1 MIKRFMKHAP
11 DDSSSSGALN
21 DLSFLLIIFFIV
33 IAGFNV
39 NKGFLLNLPV
49 KDKPRIVKTDD
60 LMKCKLTADGSI
72 ILDEKNIT
80 IEQLRTAVEEKKNEW
95 PNMTFLLLIDA
106 NTEYQNIVNVIYE
119 IKQQKIENFSFRM
132 CESPL
137 AGGVE

>member
-39 NKGFLLNLPV
+39 NKGFLLNLPQ
-49 KDKPRIVKTDD
+49 KDKPRIVKADD
-60 LMKCKLTADGSI
+60 LMKCHLTADGTLLVDGKS
-72 ILDEKNIT
+72 LTLE
-80 IEQLRTAVEEKKNEW
+80 EQSTAVAEKKAEW
-95 PNMTFLLLIDA
+95 PNMTFLLLIDGD
-106 NTEYQNIVNVIYE
+106 TEYQHVVDIIYE

-132 CESPL
+132 DGE
-137 AGGVE
+137 

>member
-60 LMKCKLTADGSI
+60 LMKCRLTANGTILVDDKSLT
-72 ILDEKNIT
+72 LDE
-80 IEQLRTAVEEKKNEW
+80 LRTAVSEKKAEW

-106 NTEYQNIVNVIYE
+106 NTEYQHVVDIIYE

-132 CESPL
+132 CVSPL

>member
-60 LMKCKLTADGSI
+60 LMKCRLTPDGA
-72 ILDEKNIT
+72 ILVDNKRLTQDE
-80 IEQLRTAVEEKKNEW
+80 LRTAIAEKKAEW
-95 PNMTFLLLIDA
+95 PNMTFLLLIDSE
-106 NTEYQNIVNVIYE
+106 TEYQRVVDIIYE
-119 IKQQKIENFSFRM
+119 IKQLKIENFSFRM
-132 CESPL
+132 E
-137 AGGVE
+137 E

>member
-60 LMKCKLTADGSI
+60 LMKCRLAADGSI
-72 ILDEKNIT
+72 LVDNKRLTLE
-80 IEQLRTAVEEKKNEW
+80 ELRTAISEKKAEW
-95 PNMTFLLLIDA
+95 PNMTFLLLI
-106 NTEYQNIVNVIYE
+106 NSETEYQHVVDIIYE
-119 IKQQKIENFSFRM
+119 IKQQKVENFSFRM
-132 CESPL
+132 EESD
-137 AGGVE
+137 V

>member
-1 MIKRFMKHAP
+1 MIKRFMKHSP

-60 LMKCKLTADGSI
+60 LMKCHLTADGSI
-72 ILDEKNIT
+72 YIDNKCLTLE
-80 IEQLRTAVEEKKNEW
+80 ELHTAISEKKAEW
-95 PNMTFLLLIDA
+95 PNMTFLLLIDGE
-106 NTEYQNIVNVIYE
+106 TEYQRVVDIIYE
-119 IKQQKIENFSFRM
+119 IKQQKVENFSFK
-132 CESPL
+132 CVDSQ
-137 AGGVE
+137 AASI

>member
-1 MIKRFMKHAP
+1 MIKRFMKHTP

-60 LMKCKLTADGSI
+60 LMKCRLTASGLIYVDDKCLTI
-72 ILDEKNIT
+72 DE
-80 IEQLRTAVEEKKNEW
+80 LRTAVAEKKAEW

-106 NTEYQNIVNVIYE
+106 ETEYQHVVDIIYE
-119 IKQQKIENFSFRM
+119 IKQQKIENFSFKM
-132 CESPL
+132 ED
-137 AGGVE
+137 AGQD

>member
-11 DDSSSSGALN
+11 DDPSSSGALN

-60 LMKCKLTADGSI
+60 LMKCRLTPDGAI
-72 ILDEKNIT
+72 LVDNKRLTLDE
-80 IEQLRTAVEEKKNEW
+80 LRSAIAEKKAEW
-95 PNMTFLLLIDA
+95 PNMTFLLLIDSE
-106 NTEYQNIVNVIYE
+106 TEYQCVVDIIYE
-119 IKQQKIENFSFRM
+119 IKQLKIENFSFRM
-132 CESPL
+132 E
-137 AGGVE
+137 E

>member
-1 MIKRFMKHAP
+1 MIKRFMKHTP

-60 LMKCKLTADGSI
+60 LMKCRLTAEGSI
-72 ILDEKNIT
+72 LVDEKCLT
-80 IEQLRTAVEEKKNEW
+80 VEQLRTAIAEKKAEW
-95 PNMTFLLLIDA
+95 PNMTFLLQIDSE
-106 NTEYQNIVNVIYE
+106 TEYQKVVDIIYE

-132 CESPL
+132 V
-137 AGGVE
+137 GGE

>member
-60 LMKCKLTADGSI
+60 LMKCRLTSDGSI
-72 ILDEKNIT
+72 MVDNRQLTLEK
-80 IEQLRTAVEEKKNEW
+80 LRTSIQEKKAEW
-95 PNMTFLLLIDA
+95 PNMTFLLLIDSE
-106 NTEYQNIVNVIYE
+106 TEYQKVVDIIYE
-119 IKQQKIENFSFRM
+119 IKQQKVENFSFRM
-132 CESPL
+132 EDSD
-137 AGGVE
+137 V

>member
-1 MIKRFMKHAP
+1 MIKRFMNHAP

-60 LMKCKLTADGSI
+60 LMKCRLTADGN
-72 ILDEKNIT
+72 ILVDNRQLTLE
-80 IEQLRTAVEEKKNEW
+80 ELRTSIQEKKAEW
-95 PNMTFLLLIDA
+95 PNMTFLLLIDSE
-106 NTEYQNIVNVIYE
+106 TEYQKVVDIIYE
-119 IKQQKIENFSFRM
+119 IKQQKVENFSFRM
-132 CESPL
+132 EDSD
-137 AGGVE
+137 V

>member
-60 LMKCKLTADGSI
+60 LIKCRLVADGSI
-72 ILDEKNIT
+72 MVDNKRLTLE
-80 IEQLRTAVEEKKNEW
+80 ELRTVIAEKKAEW
-95 PNMTFLLLIDA
+95 PNMTFLLLIDG
-106 NTEYQNIVNVIYE
+106 NTEYQHVVDIIYE
-119 IKQQKIENFSFRM
+119 IKQQKIENFSFKLDG
-132 CESPL
+132 E
-137 AGGVE
+137 

>member
-1 MIKRFMKHAP
+1 MIKRFMKRTP

-60 LMKCKLTADGSI
+60 LMKCRLTPDGSL
-72 ILDEKNIT
+72 ILDNKRLTLDE
-80 IEQLRTAVEEKKNEW
+80 LRTAIADKKTEW
-95 PNMTFLLLIDA
+95 PNMTFLLLIDPD
-106 NTEYQNIVNVIYE
+106 TEYQSVVDIIYE
-119 IKQQKIENFSFRM
+119 IKQQKIENFSFKLN
-132 CESPL
+132 E
-137 AGGVE
+137 

>member
-60 LMKCKLTADGSI
+60 LMKCRLTADGNILVDNRQLTLEELQTSI
-72 ILDEKNIT
+72 
-80 IEQLRTAVEEKKNEW
+80 QEKKAEW
-95 PNMTFLLLIDA
+95 PNMTFLLLIDSE
-106 NTEYQNIVNVIYE
+106 TEYQKVVDIIYE
-119 IKQQKIENFSFRM
+119 IKQQKVENFSFRM
-132 CESPL
+132 EDSD
-137 AGGVE
+137 V

>member
-60 LMKCKLTADGSI
+60 LMKCKLTSDGSI
-72 ILDEKNIT
+72 LLDGKSLS
-80 IEQLRTAVEEKKNEW
+80 IEELRTSISEKKAEW
-95 PNMTFLLLIDA
+95 PNMTFLLLIDSE
-106 NTEYQNIVNVIYE
+106 TEYQHVVDIIYE
-119 IKQQKIENFSFRM
+119 IKQLKVENFSFKM
-132 CESPL
+132 CVSPL

>member
-11 DDSSSSGALN
+11 DESSSSGALN

-60 LMKCKLTADGSI
+60 LMKCHLVADGSI
-72 ILDEKNIT
+72 MLDNKRLTLE
-80 IEQLRTAVEEKKNEW
+80 ELRTAIAEKKAEW
-95 PNMTFLLLIDA
+95 PNMTFLLLIDG
-106 NTEYQNIVNVIYE
+106 NTEYQQVVDIIYE
-119 IKQQKIENFSFRM
+119 IKQQKIENFSFKLDG
-132 CESPL
+132 E
-137 AGGVE
+137 

>member
-11 DDSSSSGALN
+11 DESSSSGALN

-60 LMKCKLTADGSI
+60 LMKCRLTASGSI
-72 ILDEKNIT
+72 LVDDKSLTLDE
-80 IEQLRTAVEEKKNEW
+80 LRTAVSEKK
-95 PNMTFLLLIDA
+95 
-106 NTEYQNIVNVIYE
+106 
-119 IKQQKIENFSFRM
+119 S
-132 CESPL
+132 
-137 AGGVE
+137 

>member
-1 MIKRFMKHAP
+1 MKHAP

-60 LMKCKLTADGSI
+60 LMKCRLTPDGAI
-72 ILDEKNIT
+72 LVDNKRLTLDE
-80 IEQLRTAVEEKKNEW
+80 LRTAIAEKKAEW
-95 PNMTFLLLIDA
+95 PNMTFLLLIDSE
-106 NTEYQNIVNVIYE
+106 TEYQRVVDIIYE
-119 IKQQKIENFSFRM
+119 IKQLKIENFSFRM
-132 CESPL
+132 E
-137 AGGVE
+137 E

>member
-60 LMKCKLTADGSI
+60 LIKCRLVADGSI
-72 ILDEKNIT
+72 MVDNKRLTLDE
-80 IEQLRTAVEEKKNEW
+80 LRTVIAEKKAEW
-95 PNMTFLLLIDA
+95 PNMTFLLLIDG
-106 NTEYQNIVNVIYE
+106 NTEYQQVVDIIYE
-119 IKQQKIENFSFRM
+119 IKQQKIENFSFKLDG
-132 CESPL
+132 E
-137 AGGVE
+137 

>member
-60 LMKCKLTADGSI
+60 LMKCRLTPDGSI
-72 ILDEKNIT
+72 FVDDKSLSLE
-80 IEQLRTAVEEKKNEW
+80 ELRTDVSEKKAEW
-95 PNMTFLLLIDA
+95 PNMTFLLMISPE
-106 NTEYQNIVNVIYE
+106 TEYQHVVDIIYE
-119 IKQQKIENFSFRM
+119 IKQLKIENFSFRM
-132 CESPL
+132 EESN
-137 AGGVE
+137 V

>member
-60 LMKCKLTADGSI
+60 LIKCRLVADGSI
-72 ILDEKNIT
+72 MVDNKRLTLDE
-80 IEQLRTAVEEKKNEW
+80 LRTVIAEKKAEW
-95 PNMTFLLLIDA
+95 PNMTFLLLIDG
-106 NTEYQNIVNVIYE
+106 NTEYQRVVDIIYE
-119 IKQQKIENFSFRM
+119 IKQQKIENFSFKLDG
-132 CESPL
+132 E
-137 AGGVE
+137 

>member
-60 LMKCKLTADGSI
+60 LMKCCLTSDGSI
-72 ILDEKNIT
+72 LVDNRQLTLDE
-80 IEQLRTAVEEKKNEW
+80 LRTAISDKKAEW
-95 PNMTFLLLIDA
+95 PNMTFLLLIDSE
-106 NTEYQNIVNVIYE
+106 TEYQKVVDIIYE
-119 IKQQKIENFSFRM
+119 IKQQKVENFSFRM
-132 CESPL
+132 EDSD
-137 AGGVE
+137 V

>member
-60 LMKCKLTADGSI
+60 LMKCRLTADGT
-72 ILDEKNIT
+72 ILVDNKNLT
-80 IEQLRTAVEEKKNEW
+80 VEELRTVISEKKAKW
-95 PNMTFLLLIDA
+95 PNMTFLLLIDSE
-106 NTEYQNIVNVIYE
+106 TEYQHVVDIIYE
-119 IKQQKIENFSFRM
+119 IKQQKVENFSFRM
-132 CESPL
+132 EESD
-137 AGGVE
+137 V

>member
-11 DDSSSSGALN
+11 DESSSSGALN

-60 LMKCKLTADGSI
+60 LIKCRLVADGSI
-72 ILDEKNIT
+72 MMDNKRLTLDE
-80 IEQLRTAVEEKKNEW
+80 LRTVIAEKKAEW
-95 PNMTFLLLIDA
+95 PNMTFLLLIDG
-106 NTEYQNIVNVIYE
+106 NTEYQHVVDIIYE
-119 IKQQKIENFSFRM
+119 IKQQKIENFSFKLDG
-132 CESPL
+132 E
-137 AGGVE
+137 

>member
-60 LMKCKLTADGSI
+60 LIKCRLVADGSI
-72 ILDEKNIT
+72 MVDNKRLTLE
-80 IEQLRTAVEEKKNEW
+80 ELRTVIAEKKAEW
-95 PNMTFLLLIDA
+95 PNMTFLLLIDG
-106 NTEYQNIVNVIYE
+106 NTEYQQVVDIIYE
-119 IKQQKIENFSFRM
+119 IKQQKIENFSFKLDG
-132 CESPL
+132 E
-137 AGGVE
+137 